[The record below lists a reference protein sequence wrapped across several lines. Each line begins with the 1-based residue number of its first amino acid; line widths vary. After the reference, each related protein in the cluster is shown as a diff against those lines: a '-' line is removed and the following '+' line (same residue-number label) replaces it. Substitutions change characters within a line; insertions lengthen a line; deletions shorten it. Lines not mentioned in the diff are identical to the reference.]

1 MGIEDEIVIIIAVL
15 VVGTNINT
23 GSTEIMCVFCFSDL
37 REIRFS
43 ERISVCRD
51 YLAGDG
57 EQSKQRKGN

>member
-1 MGIEDEIVIIIAVL
+1 M
-15 VVGTNINT
+15 GTNINT